1 MKSKE
6 IVRTFPTMEVNYIT
20 ADNKEKKTQVTG
32 RVCEKIESLEK
43 LFEDSGEKILSIR
56 PLPPV
61 KIAIKEENFIKYG
74 KDVTKNEN

>member
-32 RVCEKIESLEK
+32 SVCEKIETLAK
-43 LFEDSGEKILSIR
+43 LFENKGEKILSIT

-61 KIAIKEENFIKYG
+61 KISIKEEDFIKYG
-74 KDVTKNEN
+74 KEIKK